1 MNKLANKQKTKNWV
15 YFLPISIIIFL
26 VPLIVLL
33 KVKELTPIEIA
44 YWKGTDTN
52 ADFFAYYKMAILIV
66 FTVLGMIAT
75 YLYLKKENTKIKKT
89 YFYIPM
95 GIYALFIIL
104 STLTA
109 EYKKVAFWG
118 FVDRYEGM
126 LSLLSYLTIMFITI
140 NLIKDKK
147 SLKFIL
153 YPLLISAIILGAI
166 GVFQYLGY
174 DLFQTSFGKSLILP
188 SKYKSM
194 AEQLKFNFGKNA
206 IYSTLYNTNYVG
218 SYMAMIFSI
227 ALTML
232 ILIKDRRKKLI
243 LAPITLLMFL
253 NLVGSNSRGGMLGTA
268 MGILVLMVMIRKEIL
283 KHYKIIIIGLIILLL
298 GGKYI
303 DKISEG
309 RLSLQITR
317 LKADIVKLVS
327 KEEAVEDPN
336 EYKIKQ
342 IFAED
347 NVLNIVTTAESLKVV
362 VEDDYYLFYDGDN
375 HLDIEFN
382 SEDGVIKIL
391 DERYNHYVLKLISD
405 GIVNY
410 LELYIGGYKTRF
422 TVEDNL
428 FKYYQGNGLTKE
440 IKEPKSYGFKGKET
454 LGSGRGYIW
463 SRSLPILK
471 ENMILGNGPDT
482 YAIYFPQEDFIGRF
496 NTKSVPYGALVDK
509 PHNLYLQI
517 GINTGAISLIGFLAI
532 VIMYLIQSIRM
543 YFKNNLEDEIE
554 IVGLGIF
561 IAVLSYLVAGI
572 FNDSTVAV
580 APVFWILLGTGIA
593 INYNLKS
600 NDKELVE

>member
-1 MNKLANKQKTKNWV
+1 MNKLVNKQKLKGWV
-15 YFLPISIIIFL
+15 YFFPISIIVFL

-52 ADFFAYYKMAILIV
+52 ADFFAYYKMVILIV
-66 FTVLGMIAT
+66 FTVLGMIST
-75 YLYLKKENTKIKKT
+75 YLYLKKENIKIIKS

-95 GIYALFIIL
+95 GIYAVFIIL

-109 EYKKVAFWG
+109 EYKKVAIWG

-126 LSLLSYLTIMFITI
+126 ITLLSYIIIMFITI
-140 NLIKDKK
+140 NLIKDKE
-147 SLKFIL
+147 SMRFIL
-153 YPLLISAIILGAI
+153 YPLLISAIILGTI
-166 GVFQYLGY
+166 GAFQYLGY
-174 DLFQTSFGKSLILP
+174 DFFQTSFGKSFILP

-194 AEQLKFNFGKNA
+194 AEQLKFNFGKNT

-227 ALTML
+227 TLIML

-243 LAPITLLMFL
+243 LAPITLLTFL

-309 RLSLQITR
+309 RLIRQITR
-317 LKADIVKLVS
+317 IKADIVRLVS
-327 KEEAVEDPN
+327 KEEVVEEPN
-336 EYKIKQ
+336 KYKIKE

-347 NVLNIVTTAESLKVV
+347 NILNIVTTDESLKVV

-391 DERYNHYVLKLISD
+391 DERYNHYAMRLLSD

-410 LELYIGGYKTRF
+410 LEISLGDYKTRF

-428 FKYYQGNGLTKE
+428 FKYYQGNGFTKE
-440 IKEPKSYGFKGKET
+440 IKEAKSYGFKGKET
-454 LGSGRGYIW
+454 LGSNRGYIW

-496 NTKSVPYGALVDK
+496 NTRTIPYGTIVDK

-517 GINTGAISLIGFLAI
+517 GINTGVISLIGFLSI
-532 VIMYLIQSIRM
+532 VIMYFVQSIRI
-543 YFKNNLEDEIE
+543 YFKNNLEDEME

-561 IAVLSYLVAGI
+561 VAVLSYLVAGM

-580 APVFWILLGTGIA
+580 TPVFWILLGTGIA
-593 INYNLKS
+593 TNYSLKP
-600 NDKELVE
+600 NNN